1 MSGPISSVQCR
12 CLSAA
17 SSSCRVVSDSAASQ
31 DSAANTNTLRHFTVR
46 VMSDKPNQGMN
57 QQTLITRAEER
68 RFRNVL
74 RVGCVGS
81 GNKSLKSCPPSREC
95 GKYLSTDLMIR
106 VQDLTIK
113 TSYLPSSLPPIGQV
127 IFANFNFA
135 LNAKICIAGLID
147 TSNVSNIRL
156 VLQSIGISPAFGI
169 WGW

>member
-1 MSGPISSVQCR
+1 MCIWTDRLSVSVCLQPAAAAVSSVTQQPARTQQQIPTQC
-12 CLSAA
+12 
-17 SSSCRVVSDSAASQ
+17 DTSQ
-31 DSAANTNTLRHFTVR
+31 SV
-46 VMSDKPNQGMN
+46 SDKPNQGMN

-81 GNKSLKSCPPSREC
+81 GNKSLKSCPPSRKW
-95 GKYLSTDLMIR
+95 GKYLSTDLMIQ
-106 VQDLTIK
+106 VQDTTIK
-113 TSYLPSSLPPIGQV
+113 TCYLPSSLPPIGQV